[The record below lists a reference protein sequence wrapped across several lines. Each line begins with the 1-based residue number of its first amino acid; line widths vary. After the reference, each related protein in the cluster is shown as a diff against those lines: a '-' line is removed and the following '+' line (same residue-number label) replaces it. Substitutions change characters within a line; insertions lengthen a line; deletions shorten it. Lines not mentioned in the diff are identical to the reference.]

1 MNYMMFHVWVVVGG
15 GEKSDPQMIDANA
28 KRKARIFFN
37 YDFKLDLHVSN
48 GTYIREARGRGK
60 INIFWNIHF
69 IHIIMIHLIW
79 KFIEMYV
86 RTYRHIMQKERSNVT
101 VK

>member
-1 MNYMMFHVWVVVGG
+1 MNYMMFNVRVAAVGRG
-15 GEKSDPQMIDANA
+15 CDPQMIDANA
-28 KRKARIFFN
+28 KRKARNFFN
-37 YDFKLDLHVSN
+37 YDFKLNLHVSN
-48 GTYIREARGRGK
+48 GKRTKGSSGK